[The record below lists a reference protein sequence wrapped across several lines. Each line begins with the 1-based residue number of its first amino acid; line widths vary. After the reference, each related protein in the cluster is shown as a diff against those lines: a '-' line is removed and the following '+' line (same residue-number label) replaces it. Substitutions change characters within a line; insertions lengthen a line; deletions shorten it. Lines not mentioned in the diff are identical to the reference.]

1 MEFWSDICILYLLM
15 LFNAR
20 AQEGEKGMKRFCHI
34 YPRGQVVPP
43 AALKQLI
50 NRGIGRKVPPR
61 EIIMRM

>member
-1 MEFWSDICILYLLM
+1 M